1 MKKATN
7 QKRKKKW
14 TKKTLNTQTNKQKHT
29 RMQRWRIESRRVNKR
44 GDVVR
49 DIAKNKTRKKK
60 QNKKT
65 TLAFSQNKVTNKSV
79 SGGKNQSSKKRE
91 EQEIKYYCR

>member
-1 MKKATN
+1 M
-7 QKRKKKW
+7 
-14 TKKTLNTQTNKQKHT
+14 
-29 RMQRWRIESRRVNKR
+29 R

-49 DIAKNKTRKKK
+49 DIAKIKLKNKT
-60 QNKKT
+60 KKT

-79 SGGKNQSSKKRE
+79 SGGKKQSSKKRE